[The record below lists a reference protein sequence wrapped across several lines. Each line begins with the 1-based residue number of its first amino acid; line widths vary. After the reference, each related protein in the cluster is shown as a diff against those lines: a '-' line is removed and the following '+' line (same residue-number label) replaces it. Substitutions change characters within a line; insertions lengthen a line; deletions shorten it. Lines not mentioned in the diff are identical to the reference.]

1 MPDAYQ
7 WCVPQR
13 SESPVSIDL
22 PSASAPSHA
31 PNELRSRHADDHR
44 TVGRSVRRRD
54 LVEKVMGSAQYAVD
68 ITMPGMLHAKIVRA
82 ERAHARILSI
92 ETDKALS
99 LPDVVAVVTAPD
111 LDKLFPRFGHIISDH
126 FILATEKV
134 RYFGEPVAIVLAET
148 RAAASDAV
156 DLVEVNYDELPTVMS
171 VAEALSDGAALVHET
186 SYAATADASF
196 KELTESDG
204 GGKTPDLTN
213 VAHEV
218 TIGWGD
224 VDAAFDD
231 AHLIVEGR
239 TRYPM
244 LYAYAMEPYN
254 AVASYGDDSLTVVTT
269 AQHPFMVRDDLA
281 RIFGLPLARVRVTA
295 PYLGGGYG
303 SKSYTKVEPLA
314 AVASWA
320 VGRPVKLMLNVSE
333 AIYTTRVDDA
343 VVDVRSAFD
352 ADGHVMAREF
362 DITMDSGAYADN
374 SPLVLAKSVNRCFG
388 PYRVPAVRVRGRSVY
403 TNTSPAS
410 SYRGF
415 GAPQGN
421 LAGETNMDQAA
432 DKLGI
437 SRAEIRR
444 RNLVRFGE
452 EILPGNRGID
462 ADLLADLDM
471 VVDSLERGR
480 RETPYYGIGFGAAAS
495 DAGAYPIST
504 AQVRVETDGSVIVLS
519 GSTEMGQGSQS
530 LLTQIAAEEFGID
543 MSRVSVVQSDTA
555 GSVYERT
562 TGASRTTTLAGLALQ
577 RACAEARQKL
587 RAMAAEIWGC
597 PQDEVSDVPGAVR
610 GPEDKT
616 LDLGSVVRK
625 WFGGSAG
632 EVTGVGLVR
641 REGATRE
648 MPPFWETGMVGVAVE
663 VDPDT
668 GYVTVDQL
676 VTCADVGFAI
686 NPQAVEAQ
694 DLGAATQ
701 GLGAALFEEL
711 IYDGPQL
718 ANANVVDYRVPRA
731 GDLARRIDLM
741 IAERRDGVGP
751 YGAKGAGEGQLN
763 PIGGAVASAVA
774 AAVGRWPT
782 RLPLTPER
790 VWRLMNDLPDDA

>member
-1 MPDAYQ
+1 M
-7 WCVPQR
+7 
-13 SESPVSIDL
+13 SIDL
-22 PSASAPSHA
+22 PSAPSHG
-31 PNELRSRHADDHR
+31 PDELRSRHADEHH

-54 LVEKVMGSAQYAVD
+54 LVEKVLGTAQYAVD

-82 ERAHARILSI
+82 DRAHARILSV
-92 ETDKALS
+92 EADKALG
-99 LPDVVAVVTAPD
+99 LPDVVAVVTAEQLTP
-111 LDKLFPRFGHIISDH
+111 LFARFGHIISDH
-126 FILATEKV
+126 FILATDKV

-148 RAAASDAV
+148 RSAAADAV
-156 DLVEVNYDELPTVMS
+156 DLVEVSYDDLPSVMS
-171 VAEALSDGAALVHET
+171 AAEALADGAPLVHET
-186 SYAATADASF
+186 TYAATADASF

-204 GGKTPDLTN
+204 GDETPDLTN

-224 VDAAFDD
+224 VDAAFAG
-231 AHLIVEGR
+231 AHLVVEGR
-239 TRYPM
+239 IRYPM

-254 AVASYGDDSLTVVTT
+254 AIASYGDDGLTVITT

-281 RIFGLPLARVRVTA
+281 RVFGLPLARVRVSA

-320 VGRPVKLMLNVSE
+320 VGRPVKLTLTVEE

-343 VVDVRSAFD
+343 VIDVRSAFD
-352 ADGHVMAREF
+352 ADGRILAREF

-421 LAGETNMDQAA
+421 LAGETNVDQAA
-432 DKLGI
+432 DRLGI
-437 SRAEIRR
+437 DRAEIRR

-471 VVDSLERGR
+471 VVASLESGR
-480 RETPYYGIGFGAAAS
+480 RDIDHYGIGFGAAAS

-530 LLTQIAAEEFGID
+530 LLTQIAAEEFGIG
-543 MSRVSVVQSDTA
+543 MHRISVLQSDTA

-562 TGASRTTTLAGLALQ
+562 TGASRTTTLGGLSLQ
-577 RACAEARQKL
+577 RACADARQKL
-587 RAMAAEIWGC
+587 RAMAAELWGC
-597 PQDEVSDVPGAVR
+597 PQDEVSDAPGAVR
-610 GPEDKT
+610 GPEGKE
-616 LDLGSVVRK
+616 LDLGTVVRK

-641 REGATRE
+641 RDGVTKE

-663 VDPDT
+663 VDPET

-711 IYDGPQL
+711 VYDGPQL

-774 AAVGRWPT
+774 QAVGRWPT

-790 VWRLMNDLPDDA
+790 VWRLMNDLPEVD

>member
-1 MPDAYQ
+1 M
-7 WCVPQR
+7 
-13 SESPVSIDL
+13 SLDL
-22 PSASAPSHA
+22 PPAPSHR
-31 PNELRSRHADDHR
+31 PDELLSKHAGEHD

-54 LVEKVMGSAQYAVD
+54 LVEKVLGTAQYAVD
-68 ITMPGMLHAKIVRA
+68 MTMPGMLHAKVVRA
-82 ERAHARILSI
+82 DRAHAQILDI
-92 ETDKALS
+92 AADQALA
-99 LPDVVAVVTAPD
+99 LPEVVAVVTATD
-111 LDKLFPRFGHIISDH
+111 LTPLFPRFGHIISDH
-126 FILATEKV
+126 FILATGKV
-134 RYFGEPVAIVLAET
+134 RYFGEPVALVVAET
-148 RAAASDAV
+148 RAAAADAA
-156 DLVEVNYDELPTVMS
+156 DLVEVSYEDLPSVMS
-171 VAEALSDGAALVHET
+171 AAEALADGAPLVHET
-186 SYAATADASF
+186 TYTATADASF
-196 KELTESDG
+196 KELTESEG
-204 GGKTPDLTN
+204 GGEKPTLTN

-218 TIGWGD
+218 AIGWGD
-224 VDAAFDD
+224 VDAAFAD
-231 AHLIVEGR
+231 AHLVVEG
-239 TRYPM
+239 TVHYPM

-254 AVASYGDDSLTVVTT
+254 AVAAYGDDGLTVITT

-281 RIFGLPLARVRVTA
+281 RVFNLPLARVRVST
-295 PYLGGGYG
+295 PYIGGGYG

-320 VGRPVKLMLNVSE
+320 VGRPVKLTLSVDE
-333 AIYTTRVDDA
+333 AIYTTRADSA

-352 ADGHVMAREF
+352 ADGRILARDF

-374 SPLVLAKSVNRCFG
+374 GPLVLAKSVNRCFG
-388 PYRVPAVRVRGRSVY
+388 PYRVPALRVRGRSVY

-437 SRAEIRR
+437 SRADIRR

-462 ADLLADLDM
+462 ADLPADLEM

-480 RETPYYGIGFGAAAS
+480 RDAQYYGIGFGVAAS

-519 GSTEMGQGSQS
+519 GSSEMGQGSQS
-530 LLTQIAAEEFGID
+530 LLAQIAAEEFGID
-543 MSRVSVVQSDTA
+543 MAKVSVVQSDTA
-555 GSVYERT
+555 GSAYERT

-577 RACAEARQKL
+577 RACGDARQKL

-597 PQDEVSDVPGAVR
+597 PQDEVSDAPGAVR
-610 GPEDKT
+610 GPDAKG

-641 REGATRE
+641 RDGATRE
-648 MPPFWETGMVGVAVE
+648 MPPFWETGLVGVALE
-663 VDPDT
+663 VDPET

-701 GLGAALFEEL
+701 GLGAALYEEL
-711 IYDGPQL
+711 VYDGPQL
-718 ANANVVDYRVPRA
+718 ENANVVDYRVPRA

-741 IAERRDGVGP
+741 IVERQDGVGP

-763 PIGGAVASAVA
+763 PVGGAVASAIA
-774 AAVGRWPT
+774 QAVGRWPT
-782 RLPLTPER
+782 RLPMTPER
-790 VWRLMNDLPDDA
+790 VWRLLNDLPDED

>member
-1 MPDAYQ
+1 MT
-7 WCVPQR
+7 
-13 SESPVSIDL
+13 IDH
-22 PSASAPSHA
+22 PPARPHA
-31 PNELRSRHADDHR
+31 HELRSRHADEHSV
-44 TVGRSVRRRD
+44 VGRSVRRRD
-54 LVEKVMGSAQYAVD
+54 LVEKVLGTALYTVD
-68 ITMPGMLHAKIVRA
+68 ITMPGMLHAKIVRSD
-82 ERAHARILSI
+82 RAHAEILGIDS
-92 ETDKALS
+92 DKALA
-99 LPDVVAVVTAPD
+99 LPDVVAVVTASD
-111 LDKLFPRFGHIISDH
+111 LEKLFPRFGHIISDH
-126 FILATEKV
+126 FILATGKV

-148 RAAASDAV
+148 RPAAADAA
-156 DLVEVNYDELPTVMS
+156 DLIEVSYDELPTVMS
-171 VAEALSDGAALVHET
+171 AAEALADGAPLVHET
-186 SYAATADASF
+186 DYAATADASF
-196 KELTESDG
+196 KELTESEG
-204 GGKTPDLTN
+204 GEEKAPELTN

-218 TIGWGD
+218 NIGWGD
-224 VDAAFDD
+224 VDAAFAD
-231 AHLIVEGR
+231 AHLIVEGT

-254 AVASYGDDSLTVVTT
+254 AVASYSDDGLTVIST

-281 RIFGLPLARVRVTA
+281 RIFDLPLARVRVTA

-303 SKSYTKVEPLA
+303 SKSYTKVEPLV

-320 VGRPVKLMLNVSE
+320 VGRPVKLTLTVDE

-343 VVDVRSAFD
+343 LVDVRSAFD
-352 ADGHVMAREF
+352 ADGRILAREF

-437 SRAEIRR
+437 SRADIRR

-462 ADLLADLDM
+462 ADLLADLEM
-471 VVDSLERGR
+471 VVESLERGR
-480 RETPYYGIGFGAAAS
+480 RDTPYYGIGFGAAAS

-519 GSTEMGQGSQS
+519 GSTEMGQGSKS
-530 LLTQIAAEEFGID
+530 LLAQIAAEEFGID
-543 MSRVSVVQSDTA
+543 MRKVSVVQSDTA
-555 GSVYERT
+555 GSAYERT

-587 RAMAAEIWGC
+587 RTMAAELWDC
-597 PQDEVSDVPGAVR
+597 SPDEVADAPGAVR
-610 GPEDKT
+610 GPDGQS
-616 LDLGSVVRK
+616 LDFGSVVRK

-641 REGATRE
+641 REGVTKE
-648 MPPFWETGMVGVAVE
+648 MPPFWETGMVGIAVE

-711 IYDGPQL
+711 VYDGPQL

-741 IAERRDGVGP
+741 IAERRDGIGP

-763 PIGGAVASAVA
+763 PIGGAVASAIA
-774 AAVGRWPT
+774 QAVGRWPT

-790 VWRLMNDLPDDA
+790 VWRLMNDLPDDD

>member
-1 MPDAYQ
+1 
-7 WCVPQR
+7 
-13 SESPVSIDL
+13 VSIDL
-22 PSASAPSHA
+22 PPAPPHGKSR
-31 PNELRSRHADDHR
+31 PDELRSAHADDHA

-54 LVEKVMGSAQYAVD
+54 LIEKVLGTAQYTVD
-68 ITMPGMLHAKIVRA
+68 VTMPGMLHAKIVRSD
-82 ERAHARILSI
+82 RAHAEIRGI
-92 ETDKALS
+92 ETAKALS
-99 LPDVVAVVTAPD
+99 MPDVAAVLTSFD
-111 LDKLFPRFGHIISDH
+111 LEKLFPRFGHIISDH
-126 FILATEKV
+126 FILATGKV
-134 RYFGEPVAIVLAET
+134 RYFGEPIAIVLAET
-148 RAAASDAV
+148 REAAADAADV
-156 DLVEVNYDELPTVMS
+156 IEVSYEELPTVMS
-171 VAEALSDGAALVHET
+171 VAEALADDAPLVHET
-186 SYAATADASF
+186 QYAATADASF
-196 KELTESDG
+196 KELTESEDDPA
-204 GGKTPDLTN
+204 KAPRLTN
-213 VAHEV
+213 VAHQV
-218 TIGWGD
+218 QIGWGD
-224 VDAAFDD
+224 VDGAFAD

-244 LYAYAMEPYN
+244 LYGYAMEPYN
-254 AVASYGDDSLTVVTT
+254 AVASYSGDGLTVVTT

-281 RIFGLPLARVRVTA
+281 RIFDLPLSRVRVSA

-303 SKSYTKVEPLA
+303 TKSYTKVEPLA
-314 AVASWA
+314 CVASWY
-320 VGRPVKLMLNVSE
+320 VGRPVKLVLTVDE

-352 ADGHVMAREF
+352 ADGRILAREF

-388 PYRVPAVRVRGRSVY
+388 PYRVPALRVRGRSIY

-432 DKLGI
+432 DRLGFG
-437 SRAEIRR
+437 RAEIRR
-444 RNLVRFGE
+444 RNLVQFGE

-462 ADLLADLDM
+462 ADLLADLKL

-480 RETPYYGIGFGAAAS
+480 REVPYYGVGFGVTAS

-504 AQVRVETDGSVIVLS
+504 AQVRVETDGSVIVMS
-519 GSTEMGQGSQS
+519 GSTEMGQGSES
-530 LLTQIAAEEFGID
+530 LLAQIAAEEFGID
-543 MSRVSVVQSDTA
+543 MRKVSVVQSDTA
-555 GSVYERT
+555 GSAYERT
-562 TGASRTTTLAGLALQ
+562 TGASRTTTLGGLALQ
-577 RACAEARQKL
+577 RACADARHKL
-587 RAMAAEIWGC
+587 RAMAAELWDC
-597 PQDEVSDVPGAVR
+597 SPDEVVDAPGVVR
-610 GPEDKT
+610 GLDGQSLDFGT
-616 LDLGSVVRK
+616 LVRR

-632 EVTGVGLVR
+632 EVTGVGIVR
-641 REGATRE
+641 REGVTKE

-711 IYDGPQL
+711 VYDGPQL
-718 ANANVVDYRVPRA
+718 ANANVVDYRVPRV

-763 PIGGAVASAVA
+763 PVGGAVASAIA
-774 AAVGRWPT
+774 QAVGRWPT

-790 VWRLMNDLPDDA
+790 VWRLMNDLPEDD

>member
-1 MPDAYQ
+1 M
-7 WCVPQR
+7 
-13 SESPVSIDL
+13 
-22 PSASAPSHA
+22 
-31 PNELRSRHADDHR
+31 
-44 TVGRSVRRRD
+44 RRRD
-54 LVEKVMGSAQYAVD
+54 LIEKVLGTAQYTVD
-68 ITMPGMLHAKIVRA
+68 VTMPGMLHAKIVRSD
-82 ERAHARILSI
+82 RAHAEIRGI
-92 ETDKALS
+92 ETAKALS
-99 LPDVVAVVTAPD
+99 MPDVAAVLTSFD
-111 LDKLFPRFGHIISDH
+111 LEKLFPRFGHIISDH
-126 FILATEKV
+126 FILATGKV
-134 RYFGEPVAIVLAET
+134 RYFGEPIAIVLAET
-148 RAAASDAV
+148 REAAADAADV
-156 DLVEVNYDELPTVMS
+156 IEVSYEELPTVMS
-171 VAEALSDGAALVHET
+171 AAEALADDAPLVHET
-186 SYAATADASF
+186 QYAATADASF
-196 KELTESDG
+196 KELTESEDDPA
-204 GGKTPDLTN
+204 KAPRLTN
-213 VAHEV
+213 VAHQV
-218 TIGWGD
+218 QIGWGD
-224 VDAAFDD
+224 VDGAFAD

-244 LYAYAMEPYN
+244 LYGYAMEPYN
-254 AVASYGDDSLTVVTT
+254 AVASYSGDGLTVVTT

-281 RIFGLPLARVRVTA
+281 RIFDLPLSRVRVSA

-303 SKSYTKVEPLA
+303 TKSYTKVEPLA
-314 AVASWA
+314 CVASWY
-320 VGRPVKLMLNVSE
+320 VGRPVKLVLTVDE

-352 ADGHVMAREF
+352 ADGRILAREF

-388 PYRVPAVRVRGRSVY
+388 PYRVPAVRVRGRSIY

-432 DKLGI
+432 DRLGI
-437 SRAEIRR
+437 DRAEIRR
-444 RNLVRFGE
+444 RNLVQFGE

-462 ADLLADLDM
+462 ADLLADLEL

-480 RETPYYGIGFGAAAS
+480 REVPYYGVGFGATAS

-504 AQVRVETDGSVIVLS
+504 AQVRVETDGSVIVMS
-519 GSTEMGQGSQS
+519 GSTEMGQGSES
-530 LLTQIAAEEFGID
+530 LLAQIAAEEFGID
-543 MSRVSVVQSDTA
+543 MRKVSVVQSDTA
-555 GSVYERT
+555 GSAYERT

-577 RACAEARQKL
+577 RACADARHKL
-587 RAMAAEIWGC
+587 RAMAAELWDC
-597 PQDEVSDVPGAVR
+597 SPDEVVDAPGVVR
-610 GPEDKT
+610 GLDGQCLDFGT
-616 LDLGSVVRK
+616 LVRR

-632 EVTGVGLVR
+632 EVTGVGILR
-641 REGATRE
+641 REGVTKE

-711 IYDGPQL
+711 VYDGPQL
-718 ANANVVDYRVPRA
+718 ANANVVDYRVPRV

-763 PIGGAVASAVA
+763 PVGGAVASAIA
-774 AAVGRWPT
+774 QAVGRWPT
-782 RLPLTPER
+782 RLPVTPER
-790 VWRLMNDLPDDA
+790 VWRLMNDLPEDD

>member
-1 MPDAYQ
+1 M
-7 WCVPQR
+7 
-13 SESPVSIDL
+13 SIDL
-22 PSASAPSHA
+22 PTAAPHA
-31 PNELRSRHADDHR
+31 DELRSRHADEHT

-54 LVEKVMGSAQYAVD
+54 LVEKVLGTAQYAVD
-68 ITMPGMLHAKIVRA
+68 MTMPGMLHAKVVRSD
-82 ERAHARILSI
+82 RAHAGILGI
-92 ETDKALS
+92 EYDKALS
-99 LPDVVAVVTAPD
+99 LPDVVAVVTASD

-134 RYFGEPVAIVLAET
+134 RYYGEPVAIVLAET
-148 RAAASDAV
+148 RAAAADAA
-156 DLVEVNYDELPTVMS
+156 DLVEVSYDELPTVMS
-171 VAEALSDGAALVHET
+171 TAEALADGAPLVHATEYT
-186 SYAATADASF
+186 ATADASF
-196 KELTESDG
+196 KELTESEG
-204 GGKTPDLTN
+204 GDKKPDRTN

-218 TIGWGD
+218 NIGWGD
-224 VDAAFDD
+224 VDAAFAE
-231 AHLIVEGR
+231 AHVIVENT

-254 AVASYGDDSLTVVTT
+254 AVASYSDDALSVITT

-281 RIFGLPLARVRVTA
+281 RIFDLPLARVRVTA

-314 AVASWA
+314 AVASWM
-320 VGRPVKLMLNVSE
+320 VGRPVKLMLSVEE

-343 VVDVRSAFD
+343 VVDARSAFD
-352 ADGHVMAREF
+352 ADGRILAREF

-388 PYRVPAVRVRGRSVY
+388 PYRVPALRVRGRSVY

-421 LAGETNMDQAA
+421 LAGETNMDRAA

-462 ADLLADLDM
+462 ADLLADLEM
-471 VVDSLERGR
+471 VVESLEQGR
-480 RETPYYGIGFGAAAS
+480 RETPYYGVGFGAAAS

-519 GSTEMGQGSQS
+519 GSTEMGQGSRS
-530 LLTQIAAEEFGID
+530 LLAQITAEEFGIG
-543 MSRVSVVQSDTA
+543 MQRVSVVQSDTA

-577 RACAEARQKL
+577 RACGDARQKL
-587 RAMAAEIWGC
+587 RTMAAELWDC
-597 PQDEVSDVPGAVR
+597 SPEEVADCPGAVQ
-610 GPEDKT
+610 GPGGKQ
-616 LDLGSVVRK
+616 LDLGTVVRK

-641 REGATRE
+641 RDGVTKE

-711 IYDGPQL
+711 VYDGPQL

-731 GDLARRIDLM
+731 GDLARRVDLM

-774 AAVGRWPT
+774 QAIGRWPS

-790 VWRLMNDLPDDA
+790 VWRLMNDLPEDDQV

>member
-1 MPDAYQ
+1 
-7 WCVPQR
+7 
-13 SESPVSIDL
+13 
-22 PSASAPSHA
+22 
-31 PNELRSRHADDHR
+31 
-44 TVGRSVRRRD
+44 
-54 LVEKVMGSAQYAVD
+54 MGTAQYTVD
-68 ITMPGMLHAKIVRA
+68 MTMPGMLHAKIVRSD
-82 ERAHARILSI
+82 RAHAEILGI
-92 ETDKALS
+92 EKDKALS
-99 LPDVVAVVTAPD
+99 MPDVAAVVTAFD
-111 LDKLFPRFGHIISDH
+111 LEKLFPRFGHIISDH
-126 FILATEKV
+126 FILATGKV
-134 RYFGEPVAIVLAET
+134 RYYGEPLAIVLAET
-148 RAAASDAV
+148 REAAADAA
-156 DLVEVNYDELPTVMS
+156 DMIEVSYEELPTIMS
-171 VAEALSDGAALVHET
+171 TVDALADGAVLVHET
-186 SYAATADASF
+186 EYAATADASF
-196 KELTESDG
+196 KELTESEN
-204 GGKTPDLTN
+204 GGKKPDLTN

-218 TIGWGD
+218 NIGWGD
-224 VDAAFDD
+224 VDAAFAD
-231 AHLIVEGR
+231 AHLVVEGR

-244 LYAYAMEPYN
+244 LYGYAMEPYN
-254 AVASYGDDSLTVVTT
+254 AVASYGDDGLTVITS

-281 RIFGLPLARVRVTA
+281 RIFDLPLARVRVTA

-303 SKSYTKVEPLA
+303 TKSYTKVEPLVS
-314 AVASWA
+314 VASWY
-320 VGRPVKLMLNVSE
+320 VGRPVKLTLSVDE

-352 ADGHVMAREF
+352 AEGRILAREF

-388 PYRVPAVRVRGRSVY
+388 PYRVPALRVRGRSIY

-421 LAGETNMDQAA
+421 LAGETNLDQAA

-437 SRAEIRR
+437 SRADIRR

-462 ADLLADLDM
+462 ADLPADLEM
-471 VVDSLERGR
+471 VVESLENGR
-480 RETPYYGIGFGAAAS
+480 RDVPHYGIGFGAAAS

-519 GSTEMGQGSQS
+519 GSTEMGQGSKS
-530 LLTQIAAEEFGID
+530 LLAQIAAEEFGID
-543 MSRVSVVQSDTA
+543 MRKVSVIQSDTA
-555 GSVYERT
+555 GSAYERT

-577 RACAEARQKL
+577 RACADARQKL
-587 RAMAAEIWGC
+587 RSMAAELWGC
-597 PQDEVSDVPGAVR
+597 AAEDVVDLPGAVR
-610 GPEDKT
+610 GPDGQE
-616 LDLGSVVRK
+616 LDFGTVVRK

-632 EVTGVGLVR
+632 EVTGVGLLR
-641 REGATRE
+641 REGVTKE

-663 VDPDT
+663 VDPET

-711 IYDGPQL
+711 VYDGPQL

-774 AAVGRWPT
+774 QAVGRWPT

-790 VWRLMNDLPDDA
+790 VWRLLNDLPDDD

>member
-1 MPDAYQ
+1 M
-7 WCVPQR
+7 
-13 SESPVSIDL
+13 SIDVPT
-22 PSASAPSHA
+22 PSQSPHDT
-31 PNELRSRHADDHR
+31 RSQHADDHK

-54 LVEKVMGSAQYAVD
+54 LVEKVLGTAQYAVD
-68 ITMPGMLHAKIVRA
+68 MTMPGMLHAKVVRA
-82 ERAHARILSI
+82 DRAHARILEI
-92 ETDKALS
+92 TYEKALS
-99 LPDVVAVVTAPD
+99 LPDVIAVVTAQD
-111 LDKLFPRFGHIISDH
+111 LDTLFPRFGHITSDH
-126 FILATEKV
+126 FILATGKV
-134 RYFGEPVAIVLAET
+134 RYFGEPVAVVVAES
-148 RAAASDAV
+148 RAAAADAA
-156 DLVEVNYDELPTVMS
+156 DLVEVSYEDLPTVMS
-171 VAEALSDGAALVHET
+171 AAEALAPGAPLVHET
-186 SYAATADASF
+186 TYAPTADATF
-196 KELTESDG
+196 KELTDSENG
-204 GGKTPDLTN
+204 AAPDLTN
-213 VAHEV
+213 IAHEV
-218 TIGWGD
+218 NIGWGD
-224 VDAAFDD
+224 VDAAFAD
-231 AHLIVEGR
+231 AHLIVEGT

-254 AVASYGDDSLTVVTT
+254 AVASYGDDGLTVITT

-281 RIFGLPLARVRVTA
+281 RIFDLPLARVRVTV

-314 AVASWA
+314 AVASWL
-320 VGRPVKLMLNVSE
+320 VGRPVKLTLSVDE

-343 VVDVRSAFD
+343 VVHVRSAFD
-352 ADGHVMAREF
+352 ADGRILAREF

-388 PYRVPAVRVRGRSVY
+388 PYRVPNLRVRGRSLY

-421 LAGETNMDQAA
+421 LAGETNLDQAA

-437 SRAEIRR
+437 SRADIRR
-444 RNLVRFGE
+444 RNLVRHGE

-462 ADLLADLDM
+462 ADLIADLDM
-471 VVDSLERGR
+471 VVESLERGR
-480 RETPYYGIGFGAAAS
+480 RAGDHYGIGFGVTAS

-504 AQVRVETDGSVIVLS
+504 AQVRVQTDGSVIVLS
-519 GSTEMGQGSQS
+519 GSTEMGQGSRS
-530 LLTQIAAEEFGID
+530 LLTQIAAEEFGIGMD
-543 MSRVSVVQSDTA
+543 RISVVQSDTA
-555 GSVYERT
+555 GSAYERT
-562 TGASRTTTLAGLALQ
+562 TGASRTSTLAGLSLQ
-577 RACAEARQKL
+577 RACADARQKL
-587 RAMAAEIWGC
+587 RAMAAELWAC
-597 PQDEVSDVPGAVR
+597 PQDEVSDAPGAVR
-610 GPEDKT
+610 GPDDKL
-616 LDLGSVVRK
+616 LDFGTVVRK

-632 EVTGVGLVR
+632 EVTGIGLVR
-641 REGATRE
+641 REGVTKE
-648 MPPFWETGMVGVAVE
+648 MPPFWETGTVGVAVE

-701 GLGAALFEEL
+701 GLGAALYEEL
-711 IYDGPQL
+711 VYDGPQL

-741 IAERRDGVGP
+741 LAERRDGVGP

-763 PIGGAVASAVA
+763 PIGGAVASAIA
-774 AAVGRWPT
+774 QAVGRWPT

-790 VWRLMNDLPDDA
+790 VWRLLHDLPEEG